1 MRENFAKFFNYHT
14 HEGDPLRE
22 LIKKRFSIKENYVKA
37 EIKLSDKKEK
47 LFKAQDF
54 KKWELNK
61 DDLDKLSILK
71 QNVEIAK
78 QYMLP
83 KETSQVEEKRHLL
96 NYYSNQVKGQVI
108 DM

>member
-1 MRENFAKFFNYHT
+1 MRENFAKFFTYHT

-37 EIKLSDKKEK
+37 EIKLSDKKER

-61 DDLDKLSILK
+61 DGLDKLSELK
-71 QNVEIAK
+71 QNIELAK
-78 QYMLP
+78 HYMLP
-83 KETSQVEEKRHLL
+83 KETSQVEERRHLL
-96 NYYSNQVKGQVI
+96 NYYSNQVKSQVI